1 MRWIRLQPRLAIYLR
16 DKLTCTW
23 CGKSVHDGAEL
34 TLDHC
39 KPRSKHGG
47 NKPSNLVTSC
57 LSCNSRRGDRSLA
70 SFSKVAAQHNV
81 SQITPQSVLS
91 RVTASRRRN
100 LDKHLAQAKRLLTH
114 PAVAETAMLSAIVS
128 IAN

>member
-16 DKLTCTW
+16 DRLTCTW
-23 CGKSVHDGAEL
+23 CGTSVHDGAEL

-47 NKPSNLVTSC
+47 NEPSNLVTSC
-57 LSCNSRRGDRSLA
+57 LSCNSRRGDKSLSA
-70 SFSKVAAQHNV
+70 FSKVAAQKNV
-81 SQITPQSVLS
+81 EQVTPKDILS
-91 RVTASRRRN
+91 RVTSSRRRN
-100 LDKHLAQAKRLLTH
+100 LDKHLTQAKHLLSH

-128 IAN
+128 IT

>member
-23 CGKSVHDGAEL
+23 CGESVHDGAEL

-47 NKPSNLVTSC
+47 NEPSNLVTSC
-57 LSCNSRRGDRSLA
+57 VSCNSRRGDKSLS
-70 SFSKVAAQHNV
+70 SFSKIAAKHNV
-81 SQITPQSVLS
+81 IQTTPQNVLS
-91 RVTASRRRN
+91 RVTSSRRRS
-100 LDKHLAQAKRLLTH
+100 LDKHLAQAKRLLLH
-114 PAVAETAMLSAIVS
+114 PSVAETAMLSAIVS
-128 IAN
+128 ITQ